1 MKPRWGL
8 FAVVFAVLLGGSAV
22 AWARELRIVTIES
35 APFGFVGEDGKPT
48 GMMFEIGNLIAA
60 EAGFTASNQIE
71 PYQRTALSVV
81 RGEADFVLR
90 YGNPELAQGA
100 IAVTRVLGLPTI
112 IVSKAPTTWRSLSEL
127 SGKTVAVPR
136 GGRFDAAFDAD
147 TSIHRYE
154 VNDYAQTLRMLL
166 QNRLDAGIGSSVGLY
181 YNASKLGIRKEQL
194 GTPLVL
200 STQYFEL
207 FFSKTNANPATLAA
221 LKEAVARLEKRNAL
235 QKIVDKYV
243 NDFNWA
249 LTPK

>member
-1 MKPRWGL
+1 MRLRWGL
-8 FAVVFAVLLGGSAV
+8 IAVVCAVLLGGSAA

-35 APFGFVGEDGKPT
+35 APFGFVGDDGKPA
-48 GMMFEIGNLIAA
+48 GMMYEIGNLIAS

-71 PYQRTALSVV
+71 PYQRTALSVL

-90 YGNPELAQGA
+90 YSNPELEQGA
-100 IAVTRVLGLPTI
+100 IAVRRVLGLPTI
-112 IVSKAPTTWRSLSEL
+112 IVGKAPMTWRALSEL

-136 GGRFDAAFDAD
+136 GGRFDAVFDAD
-147 TSIHRYE
+147 TTIRKYE

-166 QNRLDAGIGSSVGLY
+166 QDRLDAGIGSSVGLY

-207 FFSKTNANPATLAA
+207 FFSKKTADPATLAA
-221 LKEAVARLEKRNAL
+221 LKEAVVRLEKRNVL
-235 QKIVDKYV
+235 QPIVDKYV
-243 NDFNWA
+243 KGFNWA
-249 LTPK
+249 LVPK